1 MVEGSSQAGSPRKP
15 IISILRNVPAGAS
28 GTLLNFF
35 FFPAIAEYSVKFLS
49 IFCWIIKFRSL
60 NFSKFTRNRQFVS
73 FILDGVILDLENFNF
88 FTVNDAIFNSII
100 YSLVQCNYHINN
112 DNEG

>member
-1 MVEGSSQAGSPRKP
+1 M
-15 IISILRNVPAGAS
+15 
-28 GTLLNFF
+28 
-35 FFPAIAEYSVKFLS
+35 
-49 IFCWIIKFRSL
+49 
-60 NFSKFTRNRQFVS
+60 S